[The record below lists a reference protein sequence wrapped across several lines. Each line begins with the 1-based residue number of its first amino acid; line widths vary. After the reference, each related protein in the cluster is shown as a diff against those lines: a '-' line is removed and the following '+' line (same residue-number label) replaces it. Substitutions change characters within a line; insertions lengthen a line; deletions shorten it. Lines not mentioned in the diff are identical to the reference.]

1 MTRRQG
7 IATVVLNRPP
17 MNALN
22 KTQWVRLQEAF
33 RSLSGD
39 ESVRG
44 VILRGAGER
53 AFSAGADI
61 QEFDR
66 ERSDVQQA
74 RQYGKTMHAALE
86 ALDGCPHPTVALIR
100 GVCVGG
106 GLEVAC
112 MCDLRICG
120 ESSRFGIPVS
130 RIGVVMTYPELAGL
144 IRLVGYAAALEMTLE
159 GRVFGAREARDKGL
173 VTRVVPDPEVE
184 NEAEA
189 TAQRIARGAPLVNRW
204 HKKFARRLLEP
215 RPLKEEEL
223 EEGFVGA
230 GTRDYKE
237 GYRAFLEK
245 RKARFRGR

>member
-74 RQYGKTMHAALE
+74 RQYGKVMHAALE

-100 GVCVGG
+100 GVCRWRTGS
-106 GLEVAC
+106 GLHVRPEN
-112 MCDLRICG
+112 LR
-120 ESSRFGIPVS
+120 
-130 RIGVVMTYPELAGL
+130 
-144 IRLVGYAAALEMTLE
+144 
-159 GRVFGAREARDKGL
+159 
-173 VTRVVPDPEVE
+173 
-184 NEAEA
+184 
-189 TAQRIARGAPLVNRW
+189 
-204 HKKFARRLLEP
+204 
-215 RPLKEEEL
+215 
-223 EEGFVGA
+223 
-230 GTRDYKE
+230 
-237 GYRAFLEK
+237 
-245 RKARFRGR
+245 